1 MSSQPVTDFLKH
13 HFRHF
18 NAASLIEAADAYKRH
33 LDRGGK
39 MLLAMA
45 GAMSTA
51 EIGLSL
57 AEMIR
62 QDCVH
67 AISCTGANLEEDVFN
82 LVAHNDYER
91 VPHYRDLTPA
101 QEADLLERHMNRVT
115 DTCIPEDEAMR
126 RVEVA
131 ILEAWLEAE
140 RRGERYFPHEYF
152 YQILRSGALQA
163 SYQIDPKD
171 SWLLAAMEKN
181 LPIVVPGWE
190 DSTTGNVFAS
200 HCMTGK
206 LTSTQTVRN
215 GTEYMRFLAGWYEE
229 VCRTSPIGFYQ
240 IGGGLR
246 ATSRSV

>member
-67 AISCTGANLEEDVFN
+67 AISCTG
-82 LVAHNDYER
+82 
-91 VPHYRDLTPA
+91 PTSKKMCLTWLPTMT
-101 QEADLLERHMNRVT
+101 MNA
-115 DTCIPEDEAMR
+115 CP
-126 RVEVA
+126 
-131 ILEAWLEAE
+131 
-140 RRGERYFPHEYF
+140 
-152 YQILRSGALQA
+152 
-163 SYQIDPKD
+163 
-171 SWLLAAMEKN
+171 
-181 LPIVVPGWE
+181 
-190 DSTTGNVFAS
+190 TTA
-200 HCMTGK
+200 
-206 LTSTQTVRN
+206 
-215 GTEYMRFLAGWYEE
+215 
-229 VCRTSPIGFYQ
+229 TSP
-240 IGGGLR
+240 R
-246 ATSRSV
+246 PRKPTSSSGI